1 MNAAPQFSIVVPC
14 YNSTA
19 TILET
24 LQSVLAQTYHDF
36 EIIVVDDGSLDDG
49 AEKVA
54 QLAAGEARLTLIR
67 QSNGGVSR
75 ARNTAIERARGKL
88 IAFLDA
94 DDWWDPRFLE
104 THARRFEKDA
114 SLGLSFSVVR
124 FVDHMGQYTGEFS
137 RPKLSDLTAAD
148 ILATNPCATGS
159 NIVVR
164 RELIEQV
171 GGFDSGLRR
180 AEDQEWLF
188 RVALS
193 PWKFEGDA
201 APLVYYRNNP
211 DGLSSNLEA
220 MYEDFQNMLERAHRW
235 APELVDLSGATA
247 SARMARYLARRAL
260 RLRQKRAVAQ
270 HYVMRALR
278 RAPAIL
284 VSEPKQTVATLVA
297 AFVPGCDALF
307 RQLRK
312 A

>member
-14 YNSTA
+14 YNGSA
-19 TILET
+19 TILAT
-24 LQSVLAQTYHDF
+24 LQSVLAQTCKDF

-54 QLAAGEARLTLIR
+54 QLAAGEPRLRLVR
-67 QSNGGVSR
+67 QPNGGVSR
-75 ARNTAIERARGKL
+75 ARNNAIDEAHGNL

-104 THARRFEKDA
+104 THARRFASDA
-114 SLGLSFSVVR
+114 TLGLSFSVVR
-124 FVDHMGQYTGEFS
+124 FVDHEGRYTGEFS
-137 RPKLSDLTAAD
+137 RPKLSGLTAAD

-164 RELIEQV
+164 RELFEQV
-171 GGFDSGLRR
+171 GGFDSNMRR

-193 PWKFEGDA
+193 GWKIEGHS
-201 APLVYYRNNP
+201 APLVYYRNSP
-211 DGLSSNLEA
+211 EGLSSDLEA
-220 MYEDFQNMLERAHRW
+220 MYGAFQDMLDCARRRAPR
-235 APELVDLSGATA
+235 LVEQSGAIA
-247 SARMARYLARRAL
+247 SARMSRYLARRAL
-260 RLRQKRAVAQ
+260 RLRQERAVARR
-270 HYVMRALR
+270 YVTRALR
-278 RAPAIL
+278 KAPAIL
-284 VSEPKQTVATLVA
+284 MSEPKQTVATIVA